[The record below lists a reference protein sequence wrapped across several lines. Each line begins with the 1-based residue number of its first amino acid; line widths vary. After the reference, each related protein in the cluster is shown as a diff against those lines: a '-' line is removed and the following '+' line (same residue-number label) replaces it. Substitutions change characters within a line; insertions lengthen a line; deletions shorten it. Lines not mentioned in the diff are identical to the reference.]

1 MTAKS
6 FRNLPAIND
15 LDPILYI
22 FVLCFSVFAIL
33 LFTIRL
39 QILTLY
45 MFTIQ
50 DSKIPLRIFYLVL
63 IKFFAKTN
71 FHTEGTNY
79 GVN

>member
-1 MTAKS
+1 MVNYPKY
-6 FRNLPAIND
+6 L
-15 LDPILYI
+15 
-22 FVLCFSVFAIL
+22 
-33 LFTIRL
+33 TIRL

-63 IKFFAKTN
+63 IKIFAKTN

>member
-1 MTAKS
+1 MKWT
-6 FRNLPAIND
+6 NLNFTNLCIN
-15 LDPILYI
+15 YI
-22 FVLCFSVFAIL
+22 KVNYPKY
-33 LFTIRL
+33 FTIRL

-63 IKFFAKTN
+63 IKIFAKTN